1 MPHRGVA
8 VGELRPGVT
17 IDSTGI
23 ALTARA
29 ADDAVNGTAHR
40 AEGSAGPTPE
50 ERCLHE
56 QSSRPGA
63 DAG

>member
-1 MPHRGVA
+1 MPYRGVA

-23 ALTARA
+23 ATGRRDSRGA
-29 ADDAVNGTAHR
+29 AEGTAH
-40 AEGSAGPTPE
+40 GPDGPPGPTPE
-50 ERCLHE
+50 ERCLYE
-56 QSSRPGA
+56 QSRRPGA